1 MKGGSDLE
9 NMNMDEFTNVETS
22 RDLQNET
29 NQMESDIKKVFIDTT
44 TDLNYNS
51 NNESS
56 DNDSSDNDS
65 SDNDSNYSDSEYNS
79 ESSIDDF
86 TDLNDIKK
94 NFEKLD
100 LNEFQKGGTRSNEK
114 KEFKII
120 DLEDNNEDISI

>member
-22 RDLQNET
+22 GDLQNEN
-29 NQMESDIKKVFIDTT
+29 NQMEGDIKKVFIDKT

-51 NNESS
+51 NNDSS
-56 DNDSSDNDS
+56 DSSNNDSSDND
-65 SDNDSNYSDSEYNS
+65 YNS
-79 ESSIDDF
+79 ESSIDNF
-86 TDLNDIKK
+86 TDLNDIKT

-100 LNEFQKGGTRSNEK
+100 LNEFQKGGNRSNEK